1 MAEYSIFISA
11 LAGLGSFFSPCILSI
26 LPAFISYLAGNT
38 IAEVQTA
45 NTRPGSVTSSPSA
58 ASSPLPRAFSTPQP
72 AFLTKENQA
81 NRIQL
86 SNESSGT
93 IRKLNNHRPQQKQQ
107 QQSSVTIRRTTKLN
121 IFLNTVYFVLG
132 FSLIFAVVGVI
143 LNNVLVNLGT
153 NFQATLTYIGG
164 IVIMVFGAYLILSTK
179 LRSLNFEMRM
189 THLPKFKTSYITSFV
204 FGAAFA
210 AGWTPCV
217 GPILGSIF
225 TLAATSPG
233 AAYNSLLAF
242 SLGLGIPFLVTGAFF
257 SRATGLIRRMV
268 KHLKYFN
275 PAMGAMLIAIG
286 ILVFTNQFSLLGNFP
301 LANEIINLERG
312 LG

>member
-1 MAEYSIFISA
+1 MIDYSILVSA
-11 LAGLGSFFSPCILSI
+11 LAGLGSFFSPCILPI

-38 IAEVQTA
+38 INEIQSTVNTA
-45 NTRPGSVTSSPSA
+45 KSSSVTTSSSPAGKSSTLTDSSS
-58 ASSPLPRAFSTPQP
+58 SSPQ
-72 AFLTKENQA
+72 ENEA
-81 NRIQL
+81 DRIQSL
-86 SNESSGT
+86 NGSSRT
-93 IRKLNNHRPQQKQQ
+93 VRELQAHKP

-132 FSLIFAVVGVI
+132 FSLVFAVLGVI
-143 LNNVLVNLGT
+143 LNSVLVNLGT
-153 NFQATLTYIGG
+153 DFQGTLTTIGG
-164 IVIMVFGAYLILSTK
+164 IVIITFGAYLILSTK
-179 LRSLNFEMRM
+179 LRSLNFEKRM

-242 SLGLGIPFLVTGAFF
+242 SLGLGIPFLITGAFF
-257 SRATGLIRRMV
+257 SQATGIIRRMV
-268 KHLKYFN
+268 KYLKYFN
-275 PAMGAMLIAIG
+275 PAMGILLIILG
-286 ILVFTNQFSLLGNFP
+286 ILVFTNQLAVLGNFP
-301 LANEIINLERG
+301 LANEIINIERG
-312 LG
+312 L